1 MTELAKPHNHLP
13 LEDSIPEVGVPL
25 ESILYTEELHRCTS
39 RPPDHKK
46 ENSALV
52 AVARALADSP
62 RTILQTL
69 AETIL
74 DITQSDSAGLSLLT
88 KDDGGKRFCWP
99 AIAGMWNPH
108 VGGGTPRNFGP
119 CGDVLD
125 RSASWLRLGLWRC
138 CE

>member
-52 AVARALADSP
+52 GSGKGASRFATDHS
-62 RTILQTL
+62 
-69 AETIL
+69 
-74 DITQSDSAGLSLLT
+74 SDT
-88 KDDGGKRFCWP
+88 
-99 AIAGMWNPH
+99 
-108 VGGGTPRNFGP
+108 
-119 CGDVLD
+119 CGDN
-125 RSASWLRLGLWRC
+125 LGYHAI
-138 CE
+138 